1 MGEQVDQVDEQVD
14 QVDEQVDEQVEQ
26 TTAEVDEAENGE
38 QVAVQVVAE
47 FAWQVEQALTE

>member
-1 MGEQVDQVDEQVD
+1 MDQVNEQVD
-14 QVDEQVDEQVEQ
+14 QVDEQVEQ